1 MHLIR
6 DIKIRTMMILIL
18 ILFSLLW
25 GGVSAF
31 ALYSLSQLTSELKLT
46 NVQQNNGDIINGA
59 NGQYYRIISAL
70 ERAVRAKQNNNA
82 AEADTELQLVSSEL
96 EQIRNGLNEFKTT
109 DHANIAPATI
119 DDIYNSSYQLYSNG
133 VLPLY
138 EAVKADRIDDFVS
151 YATQT
156 YRPLRQNF
164 TNAIDKYNVVIDGLK
179 SDAQHRID
187 AWVSWCQKILI
198 VALVIGLAIVLL
210 TDRYLAIFVVKP
222 LEIIKQHLQVL
233 SVGHLH
239 THIIDM
245 GNNCVGRLIPFL
257 QQMQNNWVTT
267 VSDIRDSA
275 GAIYRGSGEIASGN
289 TDLSSRTEEQA
300 SALEQTAASMEQLS
314 AVVKQNADNASQASV
329 LAQNASKLANNG
341 GDIVNDVIKTMG
353 QITNSSQKIADII
366 NVINSIAFQTN
377 ILALNAAVEAARAGE
392 QGRGFAVVASEVR
405 SLAQRSAQ
413 AAKEIEGLIDESVNN
428 VKTGSDQ
435 VTLAGDAME
444 NIVKAVTNVTD
455 IMGEIA
461 SASNEQ
467 SKGISQVG
475 QAVVEMDSVTQ
486 QNAALVEESTAASAS
501 LEEQARRL
509 TEIVSIFKLSD
520 SVEKPGGKKTI
531 KPMPTLTSTST
542 ASKKTSTDNTNWE
555 TF

>member
-1 MHLIR
+1 MGFVRNL
-6 DIKIRTMMILIL
+6 KIRTMMILIL
-18 ILFSLLW
+18 IIFSILW

-31 ALYSLSQLTSELKLT
+31 ALYSLSQLTTELKLT
-46 NVQQNNGDIINGA
+46 NTQQNNGDIINGA

-70 ERAVRAKQNNNA
+70 ERAVRAKQANNT
-82 AEADTELQLVSSEL
+82 AEADIELQLVSKEL
-96 EQIRNGLNEFKTT
+96 ENIKNGLNEFKTT
-109 DHANIAPATI
+109 DHGNISAATI
-119 DDIYNSSYQLYSNG
+119 EDIYNSSYQLYSDG
-133 VLPLY
+133 MLPLY
-138 EAVKADRIDDFVS
+138 NAVKADRIDDFVRN
-151 YATQT
+151 ATQV

-179 SDAQHRID
+179 GEAQNRID
-187 AWVSWCQKILI
+187 GWVSWCQKILI
-198 VALVIGLAIVLL
+198 LALVLGLIIVLL

-222 LEIIKQHLQVL
+222 LELIKKQLQVL

-239 THIIDM
+239 THIVDM
-245 GNNCVGRLIPFL
+245 GRNCVGQLIPFL
-257 QQMQNNWVTT
+257 QQMQSNWVTT
-267 VSDIRDSA
+267 VSEIRDSA

-341 GDIVNDVIKTMG
+341 GDIVSDVIKTMG
-353 QITNSSQKIADII
+353 EITSSSQKIADII

-405 SLAQRSAQ
+405 NLAQRSAQ

-428 VKTGSDQ
+428 VKTGSTQ

-520 SVEKPGGKKTI
+520 SVERVGEKKTT
-531 KPMPTLTSTST
+531 KPVPTLPSA

>member
-1 MHLIR
+1 
-6 DIKIRTMMILIL
+6 MILIL

-31 ALYSLSQLTSELKLT
+31 ALYSLSQLTTELKLT

-59 NGQYYRIISAL
+59 NAHYYRIISAL
-70 ERAVRAKQNNNA
+70 ERAARAKQNNNA
-82 AEADTELQLVSSEL
+82 AEVDMELRLVSSEL
-96 EQIRNGLNEFKTT
+96 ENIKNGLNEFKTT
-109 DHANIAPATI
+109 DHANIDSATI
-119 DDIYNSSYQLYSNG
+119 DNIYNSSYQLYTNG

-138 EAVKADRIDDFVS
+138 EAVKADRIDDFVQ
-151 YATQT
+151 YASQT

-164 TNAIDKYNVVIDGLK
+164 TDAIEKYNVVIDGLK
-179 SDAQHRID
+179 TEAQTRID
-187 AWVSWCQKILI
+187 TWVDWCQKILI
-198 VALVIGLAIVLL
+198 VALVIGLIIVLL
-210 TDRYLAIFVVKP
+210 TDRYLSLFVVKP
-222 LEIIKQHLQVL
+222 LELIKKHLQVL
-233 SVGHLH
+233 STGHLH
-239 THIIDM
+239 THIMDV
-245 GNNCVGRLIPFL
+245 GKNCVGQLIPFL

-267 VSDIRDSA
+267 VSEIRDSA
-275 GAIYRGSGEIASGN
+275 GAIYRGSGEISSGN

-353 QITNSSQKIADII
+353 EITSSSQKIADII
-366 NVINSIAFQTN
+366 GVINSIAFQTN

-405 SLAQRSAQ
+405 NLAQRSAQ

-428 VKTGSDQ
+428 VKTGSSQ

-475 QAVVEMDSVTQ
+475 QAVIEMDSVTQ

-520 SVEKPGGKKTI
+520 AAEKQAGNKTI
-531 KPMPTLTSTST
+531 KPIPTLPSTPT
-542 ASKKTSTDNTNWE
+542 KKTSTDNTNWE